1 MNAKKLTLVLLAVF
15 GVLLVLGLVAK
26 QNGIHFLGAQSP
38 SKDRLSQLDFFLFDQ
53 PRTLSPVILSTL
65 EGKDTALANTTEQW
79 QLVNFGYMFC
89 PDICPINLRLMSE
102 VKREWDAEKKAA
114 DFAITHITFDPERDT
129 PDRLSKYLEY
139 IDKNYI
145 GLTGDLEEIRKVAQQ
160 LNTIFIHEKPDE
172 YGNYFI
178 THSDSIAL
186 LNPQG
191 QYVGL
196 FKGPYDKGNMV
207 KALEYLIN

>member
-1 MNAKKLTLVLLAVF
+1 MC
-15 GVLLVLGLVAK
+15 
-26 QNGIHFLGAQSP
+26 IR
-38 SKDRLSQLDFFLFDQ
+38 DR
-53 PRTLSPVILSTL
+53 
-65 EGKDTALANTTEQW
+65 ANTTEKW

-102 VKREWDAEKKAA
+102 VKKEWDAEEKVT
-114 DFAITHITFDPERDT
+114 DFDITHITFDPERDT
-129 PDRLSKYLEY
+129 PDRLSKYLDY
-139 IDKNYI
+139 IDTNYI

-196 FKGPYDKGNMV
+196 FKGPYDKDNMV